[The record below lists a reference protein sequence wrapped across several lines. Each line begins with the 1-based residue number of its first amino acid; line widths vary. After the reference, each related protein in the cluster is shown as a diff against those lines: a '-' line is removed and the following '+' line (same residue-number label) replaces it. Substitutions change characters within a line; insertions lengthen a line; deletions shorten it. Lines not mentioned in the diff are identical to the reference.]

1 MNLRREGEY
10 VNTQIE
16 DIKGWRGTEWGMTNG
31 HLLSLFKGEIDFLK
45 EPEDKG
51 RDRFCELYI
60 KKFKIHNDSFN
71 VYFVTTKDK
80 IELVQIIFKL
90 VDDNGTD
97 FERGFFH
104 IERLLTM
111 KYGKSQ
117 YEYNSRISS
126 YRHWLFPSTLIML
139 DYVKPFEGR
148 IGKVEGVYLIYSD
161 FEYSKNMEDSI
172 YKGLDLV

>member
-1 MNLRREGEY
+1 M
-10 VNTQIE
+10 NTQID
-16 DIKGWRGTEWGMTNG
+16 DIKGWRGTQWGMTNDD
-31 HLLSLFKGEIDFLK
+31 LLSLFNGEVNFLEK
-45 EPEDKG
+45 PEDKG

-60 KKFKIHNDSFN
+60 RNFKIHNDFFN

-80 IELVQIIFKL
+80 RELVQIILKL
-90 VDDNGTD
+90 VDINEAD

-104 IERLLTM
+104 LERLLTL
-111 KYGKSQ
+111 KYEKSQ

-139 DYVKPFEGR
+139 DYVKPFEGQL
-148 IGKVEGVYLIYSD
+148 GKVEGVYLIYSD
-161 FEYSKNMEDSI
+161 FEYSKNMENSI

>member
-1 MNLRREGEY
+1 MN
-10 VNTQIE
+10 NQIE
-16 DIKGWRGTEWGMTNG
+16 DIKGWRGTNWGMTNG
-31 HLLSLFKGEIDFLK
+31 HLLSLFKDEIDFLK
-45 EPEDKG
+45 EPEAKG
-51 RDRFCELYI
+51 RGRFCELYI
-60 KKFKIHNDSFN
+60 KNFKIHKDSFN

-80 IELVQIIFKL
+80 RELVQIIFKL

>member
-1 MNLRREGEY
+1 MNTR
-10 VNTQIE
+10 IE
-16 DIKGWRGTEWGMTNG
+16 DIKGWRGAEWGMTND
-31 HLLSLFKGEIDFLK
+31 HLLSLFKDEITFLE

-51 RDRFCELYI
+51 RNRFCELCI
-60 KKFKIHNDSFN
+60 KNLKIHNDAFN

-80 IELVQIIFKL
+80 RELVQIIVKL
-90 VDDNGTD
+90 VDIDETD

-104 IERLLTM
+104 IERLLTL

-139 DYVKPFEGR
+139 DYVKPFEGP

-161 FEYSKNMEDSI
+161 FEYSKNMENSI
-172 YKGLDLV
+172 YKGLNLV

>member
-1 MNLRREGEY
+1 M
-10 VNTQIE
+10 NTQIE
-16 DIKGWRGTEWGMTNG
+16 DINGWRGAEWGMKND
-31 HLLSLFKGEIDFLK
+31 HLLSLFNGEIDFLE
-45 EPEDKG
+45 EPENKG

-60 KKFKIHNDSFN
+60 KNFKIYDDSYN
-71 VYFVTTKDK
+71 VFFVATKDK
-80 IELVQIIFKL
+80 RELVQITLRL

-104 IERLLTM
+104 IERLLTL
-111 KYGKSQ
+111 KYGKSE

-139 DYVKPFEGR
+139 DYVKPFEGQ

-161 FEYSKNMEDSI
+161 FEYSKNMKNSI

>member
-1 MNLRREGEY
+1 M
-10 VNTQIE
+10 NTQI
-16 DIKGWRGTEWGMTNG
+16 DDFKGWRGTEWRMTND
-31 HLLSLFKGEIDFLK
+31 HLLSLFKDEIRFLG

-60 KKFKIHNDSFN
+60 KDFKIHNDFFN
-71 VYFVTTKDK
+71 VYFVTTKNK
-80 IELVQIIFKL
+80 RELVQIILKL
-90 VDDNGTD
+90 ADTNEAD

-104 IERLLTM
+104 LERLLTL

-139 DYVKPFEGR
+139 DYVKPFEGQ

-161 FEYSKNMEDSI
+161 FEYSKNMENSI